1 MTDTATITTA
11 TIDCLEPPFALIRRA
26 GRERLELLRG
36 EVAEYRL
43 LADLPRGDGPQLALV
58 PFRQLRERGDEC
70 HDDGAPLLSLRIDSR
85 VELAVGELPRPAGEP
100 RLFDGAFDVSDE
112 AYARQVAAVIEQE
125 IATGEGANF
134 VLRRT
139 FTATCADALDT
150 ALGAFRNLLHS
161 ERNAYWTF
169 LIHTGDRIMVGASPE
184 SHVRLSGGVAVMN
197 PISGTLRKP
206 PAAATRAEVLAFL
219 ADPKE
224 RDELAMVVDEELKM
238 LAEVGGHGRVR
249 GPFLKEMANLAHTE
263 YHIEA
268 ATGMDPRD
276 VLRATMFAPTATGSP
291 IRNALRVI
299 KRHETGGRG
308 YYGGVAALIGPESG
322 GLEDDGLG
330 RGGLG
335 MVRAGGGA
343 EEMDACLMLRVAYV
357 DPATGVV
364 HIPVGATLVRGS
376 DPAQEVLETHAKAAG
391 VLRAFGVFM
400 GQGGGSVVVGA
411 GASLAGEASGR
422 VVAAAAGAAAKGV
435 TQLTAAGAVAAAV
448 EAVPKQASS
457 SVPAPGWAADPE
469 VLAALASRNEKLA
482 PFWLVQQTDQREPRL
497 VGRTALIVDHEDAFT
512 SMFAVQLRA
521 LGLDVTR
528 TPFDLV
534 GQDQDRAVADYDLV
548 VLGPGPGDPRDLQLP
563 KIRAGRALL
572 QRLLAASPA
581 LVPDLAP
588 ALVGSSGSVTSHG
601 SAALS
606 EPTPLS
612 GAAALSAP
620 VPGSRSGSPSGGDRA
635 VLGICLGHQMICA
648 ALGFE
653 LVRKARPA
661 QGDQRPV
668 ELFGRTE
675 LVGFYN
681 SFAALAPVGRL
692 DTPAIEF
699 AAGED
704 RELVALRARL
714 GGTRLAGLQF
724 HPESIL
730 TRDGLGILRDELLRL
745 LAA

>member
-1 MTDTATITTA
+1 MTDTAPINIA
-11 TIDCLEPPFALIRRA
+11 AIDGLEPPFALIRRA
-26 GRERLELLRG
+26 GRDCLELLRG

-85 VELAVGELPRPAGEP
+85 VELAVDELPLPAGEP

-112 AYARQVAAVIEQE
+112 DYARQVAAVIEQE

-150 ALGAFRNLLHS
+150 ALGAFRNLLRS

-308 YYGGVAALIGPESG
+308 YYGGVAALIEPE
-322 GLEDDGLG
+322 
-330 RGGLG
+330 
-335 MVRAGGGA
+335 GGA
-343 EEMDACLMLRVAYV
+343 EQMDACLMLRVAYV
-357 DPATGVV
+357 DPVAGTVR
-364 HIPVGATLVRGS
+364 IPVGATLVRGS

-391 VLRAFGVFM
+391 VLRAFGVFTE
-400 GQGGGSVVVGA
+400 QGGGSG
-411 GASLAGEASGR
+411 
-422 VVAAAAGAAAKGV
+422 
-435 TQLTAAGAVAAAV
+435 AV
-448 EAVPKQASS
+448 EAVPRQ
-457 SVPAPGWAADPE
+457 VPSGRGAAAAAAEPVWAADSE

-512 SMFAVQLRA
+512 SMFEVQLRA

-534 GQDQDRAVADYDLV
+534 GQDGGRAVADYDLV

-572 QRLLAASPA
+572 QRLLAAAPA

-588 ALVGSSGSVTSHG
+588 ALVGSVGSGVLGGSV
-601 SAALS
+601 ALS
-606 EPTPLS
+606 EP
-612 GAAALSAP
+612 
-620 VPGSRSGSPSGGDRA
+620 VPGAESSSGRDRA

-653 LVRKARPA
+653 LVRKVRPA